1 MLDPQT
7 RSTSGIEVIDPQ
19 DVEKAMRHWGIDPIL
34 ADSVLSDILRLIQQS
49 NENNHYVAH
58 LFTYHMENCD
68 AGALSHCISTLLV
81 IARPHEVD
89 DEMDQLSTELI
100 HVYIESGADT
110 LEQKDYYECCSGCWF
125 RHCCRI
131 CSKPRE
137 LTPGELYA
145 VRRVLFSYQSLW
157 VREHMSRIVK
167 MWELDALA
175 WKYTSIS
182 SFGRLSTSLFFRGL
196 KLAFYYSS
204 LYPDLSS
211 SRESSSSSPSEILV
225 GWLVRLN
232 ITGVEERDVDGG
244 GPIDRTVSGVGWVGS
259 VDDAG
264 SAEVVLGSVEGMR
277 SFSTSLEPNSFPKRL
292 RLGFGFDG
300 TSRSFSSDS
309 WTSGMLSVVSWVSWL
324 SSPSLLP

>member
-1 MLDPQT
+1 MSSSVIIHAENIRSIIHDTVQSLDQRLPEGWKNLMLDPQT

-34 ADSVLSDILRLIQQS
+34 ADNVLSDILRLIQQS

-58 LFTYHMENCD
+58 LFTHHMENCS

-100 HVYIESGADT
+100 HVYIESGAET
-110 LEQKDYYECCSGCWF
+110 LEQKDYHECCGGCWF
-125 RHCCRI
+125 RQCCSI

-167 MWELDALA
+167 MWELDAM
-175 WKYTSIS
+175 SI
-182 SFGRLSTSLFFRGL
+182 LSDADNSLT
-196 KLAFYYSS
+196 
-204 LYPDLSS
+204 P
-211 SRESSSSSPSEILV
+211 
-225 GWLVRLN
+225 
-232 ITGVEERDVDGG
+232 
-244 GPIDRTVSGVGWVGS
+244 
-259 VDDAG
+259 
-264 SAEVVLGSVEGMR
+264 
-277 SFSTSLEPNSFPKRL
+277 
-292 RLGFGFDG
+292 
-300 TSRSFSSDS
+300 
-309 WTSGMLSVVSWVSWL
+309 
-324 SSPSLLP
+324 